1 MSRSSIKTCYGKSSS
16 LLSVVFATGAIF
28 FLLASIGCSKSGS
41 ADAAPDSRNVNG
53 QAFDA
58 GRERVKERDYEGAIR
73 AFESEL
79 RSHPGNADAHLEVAV
94 LYHKRVMDYAAAI
107 YHYEHFLTLNPDTSS
122 RASIEKSV
130 EVCKRNIASSV
141 DLEPSSF
148 AMQKHVTELTRS
160 NESRAQEIKQ
170 LTKENASLMGDIS
183 TLTGEIAK
191 LAAEVQRIKQQGAM
205 QYAAS
210 LQNGN
215 GDKTPGM
222 SPEILDSILQKYT
235 MEHTIQSGDSLW
247 GIAKKYNIDLSLLKS
262 ANPEVRADRI
272 RPGDVLN
279 IPKKPGTSPSE

>member
-1 MSRSSIKTCYGKSSS
+1 MNRSVIKNCYSKSSCF
-16 LLSVVFATGAIF
+16 LSVAFVTGAIF
-28 FLLASIGCSKSGS
+28 LILASVGCSKSGS
-41 ADAAPDSRNVNG
+41 ADAASESRDVTG

-107 YHYEHFLTLNPDTSS
+107 YHYERFLALNPETSS
-122 RASIEKSV
+122 KASIEKSV
-130 EVCKRNIASSV
+130 EVCKRNIASTV
-141 DLEPSSF
+141 ELEPSSF

-210 LQNGN
+210 LQNGS
-215 GDKTPGM
+215 GEKTPGM
-222 SPEILDSILQKYT
+222 SPEVLDSILQKYT
-235 MEHTIQSGDSLW
+235 VEHTIQSGDSLW

-262 ANPEVRADRI
+262 ANPDVRPEKI